1 MPKTAISSAGNG
13 PIFTKKL
20 ERPVCL
26 PHLTLTA
33 GGESWQNRRD
43 NSLLKGT
50 VLCCGGTII
59 GDNEGPY
66 CRGPAGAFA
75 AFIDQ

>member
-13 PIFTKKL
+13 PIITKKL

-26 PHLTLTA
+26 PHLTLTS
-33 GGESWQNRRD
+33 GGESRQNRQD
-43 NSLLKGT
+43 NSLFKGIM
-50 VLCCGGTII
+50 LCCGCTIT

-66 CRGPAGAFA
+66 CRGPAGA
-75 AFIDQ
+75 